1 MTEPLCVRNAL
12 RIVLLVVQQAC
23 HPLRDRISITFFM
36 LSQSIMRR
44 RALVVGI
51 NYSNSKQN
59 QLKGCIN
66 DAVHMRELLEK
77 AGFDV
82 IVLRDDRD
90 ELMPTANRIIHELHQ
105 LVTWAHEDCEIAFHF
120 SGHGVGITDT
130 TGDETDGRDEC
141 IVGCDN
147 VVVRDDTIHRLMKML
162 PAGVKATLVMD
173 CCHSGTLVDLTY
185 HLGRHRPAKGR
196 VIQAD
201 VLMMSGCMDAQ
212 TSADTIDLRPKFQCH
227 SGAMTSAVLFCLK
240 YAKTWQDLIKLV
252 RFVLRRKGFTQVP
265 QLSASFPL
273 HGSLELSVFEPI
285 N

>member
-1 MTEPLCVRNAL
+1 MMKE
-12 RIVLLVVQQAC
+12 
-23 HPLRDRISITFFM
+23 
-36 LSQSIMRR
+36 R
-44 RALVVGI
+44 RALTVGI
-51 NYSNSKQN
+51 NYSNSMQN

-66 DAVHMRELLEK
+66 DAVFMKSLFEK
-77 AGFDV
+77 AGFEV
-82 IVLRDDRD
+82 IVLRDDVDALAPTAKRIID
-90 ELMPTANRIIHELHQ
+90 ELYQ
-105 LVTWAHEDCEIAFHF
+105 LVSWSQKEESREIAFHF

-147 VVVRDDTIHRLMKML
+147 VIVRDDTIHRLMRMM
-162 PAGVKATLVMD
+162 PSGSKATLIMD
-173 CCHSGTLVDLTY
+173 CCHSGTLVDLPY
-185 HLGRHRPAKGR
+185 QLGRHSPAKDR

-201 VLMMSGCMDAQ
+201 VILMSGCMDAQ
-212 TSADTIDLRPKFQCH
+212 TSSDTIDLRPKYQCF
-227 SGAMTSAVLFCLK
+227 SGAMTSSVLFCLK

-273 HGSLELSVFEPI
+273 HSKLELSVFESI